1 MICPCSLEDIEV
13 NMAQFTNIQVDL
25 LKLAYSVDL
34 YGKLDGLEDPSSGS
48 MISTDN
54 GVLVEG
60 AKLLKKYSGD
70 LDSARDQIIS
80 ILDGKPIP
88 SISSEIKSSKIGEWS
103 SSSKI
108 EALSNI
114 FGRFLTYTSKN
125 LQVLDEVDFEST
137 TKAKALIRG
146 LSSFDS
152 SGSNDFNQVVLV
164 PNCSRAR
171 KPKAWYESA
180 LKGISIIGGDEE
192 VEENRSQLTVSLSRL
207 NEIESVAKEIKAL
220 DRRILI
226 EGQLPE
232 LTAERAELENEL
244 FMKAEASGEK
254 GAALSLARDILFK
267 NDSYLSETGR
277 TIGQITE
284 EQERAMICEGA
295 NLISAGAGSGKTKVL
310 AGKVVYHIKEQG
322 VPMDKVIAVAF
333 NKKASLELGRRI
345 IEYGGESL
353 SPILGK
359 PQFKTTHS
367 FAKSLIHNPK
377 YPQFR
382 NTTLVSDDSDVEE
395 LLNAAIFQVS
405 LGNTKQILADKI
417 AMGEDVGLVPEGYFD
432 FSKANQATLED
443 QVNTFVE
450 SGVQKMIF
458 MYQKAQRLK
467 DQDPNQAGRLESYAR
482 SDYRAFQ
489 NVAMWDWNDVNA
501 PVRVKPLSQWT
512 QADRDLVN
520 KYITGY
526 SKNRAS
532 RALEDAGLPT
542 SQRFANSMYL
552 SSEDTETDKL
562 YTNRMVPNVNAPIGS
577 WFNFGHEPFRV
588 GKVSD
593 LDEEVYGDIPSMIG
607 HWQAGCVAPDTVFV
621 SLFDKINVAIEKA
634 LNAQDQEIEED
645 SDEPILTKQEL
656 AAQLL
661 TEQGI
666 FKILGKDAQEFFA
679 CLVYGAFQRLKGEM
693 NMVTFDDSLVFA
705 SKLLIENPIIL
716 ESVQQKYS
724 HILVDEAQD
733 LNIAQHTL
741 FGLIAGTVDPKTGR
755 PFEDGREMKA
765 NTFCFIGDDKQAIY
779 GFRGAK
785 PDQFTGKSDLK
796 GGSFKTQI
804 LSTNFRSGR
813 KIVEAANKLIEYNE
827 DQIPMV
833 CNANPSRDEGVIE
846 YVRGY
851 MGELKDSLGN
861 DEVSLQE
868 SAVEEIKAIL
878 DSEGFNKDSY
888 KIGIITRT
896 NKEGA
901 EFALNLIAKGIP
913 YYSRTNLIRINVFNA
928 LVECANI
935 AGNNVV
941 NSTEA
946 LVSLTKTLKMKAD
959 VDFKLDDTFRKRL
972 RVLLKQQ
979 TPASPVDWFIQ
990 KGWSMIYTGQS
1001 SYKNEKDCKPYADLL
1016 FSIRSFQGNPLEL
1029 IDFLVESVKWNV
1041 VEDSDDDS
1049 NSSDGFQ
1056 KIVNV
1061 MRSIF
1066 ERFDSVDEALNYC
1079 SEITKVSEESTK
1091 KSQAERM
1098 DVVFIGTAHSWKG
1111 LEADHVWIAMPKDG
1125 FPNKRALDVEGGL
1138 FEERRLAYVALTRG
1152 RDSVNILAGRHGSR
1166 FIDEAC
1172 ILPRPGTADDLE
1184 VPEGEM
1190 EDFFTDEGMKMAT
1203 QMIINSLPKSV
1214 LKAMKGDW

>member
-1 MICPCSLEDIEV
+1 MEKFKNL
-13 NMAQFTNIQVDL
+13 QVDL
-25 LKLAYSVDL
+25 LKLVYSVNL
-34 YGKLDGLEDPSSGS
+34 YAKLDGLEDPNTGS
-48 MISTDN
+48 IISADN
-54 GVLVEG
+54 GVYVEG
-60 AKLLKKYSGD
+60 AKLLRKYSND
-70 LDSARDQIIS
+70 LDSARDRIIS
-80 ILDGKPIP
+80 VLEGKPIP
-88 SISSEIKSSKIGEWS
+88 SIESAKKSSYIGEWS

-108 EALSNI
+108 EGLSII

-125 LQVLDEVDFEST
+125 LQILNEIDFEST

-152 SGSNDFNQVVLV
+152 SGSNDFNQIVLV

-180 LKGISIIGGDEE
+180 LKGISLIGSDEE
-192 VEENRSQLTVSLSRL
+192 VEESRNDLTISLSRL
-207 NEIESVAKEIKAL
+207 NEIESVAKDIKSL
-220 DRRILI
+220 DRRILV

-232 LTAERAELENEL
+232 LVSERAQLEKEL
-244 FMKAEASGEK
+244 FKKADASGER
-254 GAALSLARDILFK
+254 GAALSLARDVLFK
-267 NDSYLSETGR
+267 NDSFLSETGK

-353 SPILGK
+353 NPILSK

-367 FAKSLIHNPK
+367 FAKSLIHSPK

-382 NTTLVSDDSDVEE
+382 NTKLVADDADVEE

-405 LGNTKQILADKI
+405 LGNSKQILADKI
-417 AMGEDVGLVPEGYFD
+417 AENQDVGLVPEGYFD

-443 QVNTFVE
+443 QVSAFVE
-450 SGVQKMIF
+450 SGVKKMIF
-458 MYQKAQRLK
+458 MYQKAQRLRDK
-467 DQDPNQAGRLESYAR
+467 EPDQANRLERYAR
-482 SDYRAFQ
+482 ADYNIFQ
-489 NVAMWDWNDVNA
+489 NIAMWDWNSVNA
-501 PVRVKPLSQWT
+501 PVRVKPFAQWT
-512 QADRDLVN
+512 PADKDSVN
-520 KYITGY
+520 KYTTGF

-542 SQRFANSMYL
+542 SQRFADDMNL
-552 SSEDTETDKL
+552 DPEGEGSEKL
-562 YTNRMVPNVNAPIGS
+562 YTNRMVPSVNIPLGS
-577 WFNFGHEPFRV
+577 WFNFGHTPFRV
-588 GKVSD
+588 GKASE
-593 LDEEVYGDIPSMIG
+593 LDEETYGDIASMIG

-634 LNAQDQEIEED
+634 VNAELEEEE
-645 SDEPILTKQEL
+645 STLTRQEL
-656 AAQLL
+656 AAELL
-661 TEQGI
+661 TDNGI
-666 FKILGKDAQEFFA
+666 FRILGDKTAQEFFA
-679 CLVYGAFQRLKGEM
+679 CLVYGAFQRIKGEQS
-693 NMVTFDDSLVFA
+693 MVTFDDSLVFA
-705 SKLLIENPIIL
+705 SKLLIENPVIL

-741 FGLIAGTVDPKTGR
+741 FGLIAGTIDPKTGR
-755 PFEDGREMKA
+755 PFEDDREMKA

-796 GGSFKTQI
+796 GGKFKTQI

-813 KIVEAANKLIEYNE
+813 QIVEAANNLIKYNE

-846 YVRGY
+846 YVNGY
-851 MGELKDSLGN
+851 MGEPGTSLDG
-861 DEVSLQE
+861 DEFSLQE
-868 SAVEEIKAIL
+868 SAINEIKSIL

-901 EFALNLIAKGIP
+901 KFALNLIAKGIP

-928 LVECANI
+928 LAESASI

-946 LVSLTKTLKMKAD
+946 LVGLTKTLKTKAK

-972 RVLLKQQ
+972 RVLLKQH

-990 KGWSMIYTGQS
+990 KGWSMIYTGKS
-1001 SYKNEKDCKPYADLL
+1001 TYRNEKDCKSYADLL
-1016 FSIRSFQGNPLEL
+1016 FSIRSFQGSPLEL
-1029 IDFLVESVKWNV
+1029 IQFLVETIQWNI
-1041 VEDSDDDS
+1041 EDDSDDD
-1049 NSSDGFQ
+1049 NSKDGFQ
-1056 KIVNV
+1056 EIVGV
-1061 MRSIF
+1061 MQSIF
-1066 ERFDSVDEALNYC
+1066 ERFESVDEASDYC
-1079 SEITKVSEESTK
+1079 SEITKISEQSTK

-1111 LEADHVWIAMPKDG
+1111 LEADHVWIAMPEKG
-1125 FPNKRALDVEGGL
+1125 FPNQRALEEEGGL
-1138 FEERRLAYVALTRG
+1138 LEERRLGYVALTRG
-1152 RDSVNILAGRHGSR
+1152 RDSVNVLAGRTGSS
-1166 FIDEAC
+1166 FIQEAC
-1172 ILPRPGTADDLE
+1172 IKPRPGTVESLE
-1184 VPEGEM
+1184 VPAEM
-1190 EDFFTDEGMKMAT
+1190 EDLFTDEGMKMAR
-1203 QMIINSLPKSV
+1203 QMVINSFPKQI
-1214 LKAMKGDW
+1214 LRAMKGDW

>member
-1 MICPCSLEDIEV
+1 MEKFKNL
-13 NMAQFTNIQVDL
+13 QVDL
-25 LKLAYSVDL
+25 LKLTYSVNL
-34 YGKLDGLEDPSSGS
+34 YANLDGLEDSSTGS
-48 MISTDN
+48 IISTDN
-54 GVLVEG
+54 GVYVEG
-60 AKLLKKYSGD
+60 TKLLKKYSND
-70 LDSARDQIIS
+70 LDLARDQILS
-80 ILDGKPIP
+80 VLEDKPIP
-88 SISSEIKSSKIGEWS
+88 SIASEKKSARIGEWS

-108 EALSNI
+108 KAMAVI
-114 FGRFLTYTSKN
+114 FSRFLTYTSKN
-125 LQVLDEVDFEST
+125 LQVLNEIDFEST

-164 PNCSRAR
+164 SNCSRAR

-180 LKGISIIGGDEE
+180 LKGISLIGSDEE
-192 VEENRSQLTVSLSRL
+192 VEENRNNLTVSLSRL
-207 NEIESVAKEIKAL
+207 NEIESVAKEIKSL
-220 DRRILI
+220 DRRILV

-232 LTAERAELENEL
+232 LVSERAELENEL
-244 FMKAEASGEK
+244 FKKAEASGEK
-254 GAALSLARDILFK
+254 GASLALARDILFK
-267 NDSYLSETGR
+267 NDSFLSETGR

-333 NKKASLELGRRI
+333 NKKASIELGRRI
-345 IEYGGESL
+345 VEYGGESL
-353 SPILGK
+353 SPILSK

-382 NTTLVSDDSDVEE
+382 NTNLVSEDSDVEE

-405 LGNTKQILADKI
+405 LGNTKQVLADKI
-417 AMGEDVGLVPEGYFD
+417 AEGQDVGIVPEGYFD

-443 QVNTFVE
+443 QVNAFVE

-458 MYQKAQRLK
+458 MYQKAQRLQGK
-467 DQDPNQAGRLESYAR
+467 DPDTAGRLESYAR
-482 SDYRAFQ
+482 SDYRVFQ
-489 NVAMWDWNDVNA
+489 NIARWDWNNVNA
-501 PVRVKPLSQWT
+501 PVSVKPLSQWT
-512 QADRDLVN
+512 QAERDSVN

-532 RALEDAGLPT
+532 RALEDAGLPA
-542 SQRFANSMYL
+542 SQRFANDIDSDIEEY
-552 SSEDTETDKL
+552 KL
-562 YTNRMVPNVNAPIGS
+562 YTNRMVPNVNISLNS
-577 WFNFGHEPFRV
+577 WFNFGHAPFKV
-588 GKVSD
+588 GKVKD
-593 LDEEVYGDIPSMIG
+593 LDEETYGDIASMIG

-634 LNAQDQEIEED
+634 IDAKNKETEED
-645 SDEPILTKQEL
+645 SEEPTLTRQEL
-656 AAQLL
+656 AAELL
-661 TEQGI
+661 SEQGI

-679 CLVYGAFQRLKGEM
+679 CLVYGAFQRIKGEM
-693 NMVTFDDSLVFA
+693 NMITFDDSLVFA
-705 SKLLIENPIIL
+705 SKLLIENPVIL

-741 FGLIAGTVDPKTGR
+741 FGLIAGTIDPKTGR

-796 GGSFKTQI
+796 GGNFKTQI

-813 KIVEAANKLIEYNE
+813 QIVEAANNLIKHNE

-851 MGELKDSLGN
+851 MGELKDKLQPG
-861 DEVSLQE
+861 EVSLQE

-901 EFALNLIAKGIP
+901 KFALSLIAKGIP
-913 YYSRTNLIRINVFNA
+913 YYSKRNLIKINVFNA
-928 LVECANI
+928 LVESASI

-946 LVSLTKTLKMKAD
+946 LVGLTKTLKTKAK

-972 RVLLKQQ
+972 RVLLKQH

-990 KGWSMIYTGQS
+990 KGWSMIYTGKS
-1001 SYKNEKDCKPYADLL
+1001 SYRNEKDCKPYADLL
-1016 FSIRSFQGNPLEL
+1016 FSIRSFQGTPLEL
-1029 IDFLVESVKWNV
+1029 IEFLVETIQWNI
-1041 VEDSDDDS
+1041 DDGSDDDS
-1049 NSSDGFQ
+1049 NSSEGFHE
-1056 KIVNV
+1056 IVGV
-1061 MRSIF
+1061 MHSIF
-1066 ERFDSVDEALNYC
+1066 GRFDSVDEASNYC
-1079 SEITKVSEESTK
+1079 SEITKISEDSTK
-1091 KSQAERM
+1091 KNQAERM
-1098 DVVFIGTAHSWKG
+1098 DVVFVGTAHSWKG
-1111 LEADHVWIAMPKDG
+1111 LEADHVWIAMPKEG
-1125 FPNKRALDVEGGL
+1125 FPNKKALEVEGGI
-1138 FEERRLAYVALTRG
+1138 FEERRLGYVALTRG
-1152 RDSVNILAGRHGSR
+1152 RDTVNVLAGRHGSQ

-1172 ILPRPGTADDLE
+1172 IKPRPGTAEDLE
-1184 VPEGEM
+1184 LPSGEM
-1190 EDFFTDEGMKMAT
+1190 EDFFTNEGMKMAR
-1203 QMIINSLPKSV
+1203 QMVISSFPKQI
-1214 LKAMKGDW
+1214 LRAMKGDW

>member
-1 MICPCSLEDIEV
+1 MS
-13 NMAQFTNIQVDL
+13 QFTNIQVDL
-25 LKLAYSVDL
+25 LKLVYSVDF
-34 YGKLDGLEDPSSGS
+34 YGKLDGREVLATGS
-48 MISTDN
+48 MVSTDN
-54 GVLVEG
+54 GVLAEG
-60 AKLLKKYSGD
+60 ARLLKMYSSD
-70 LDSARDQIIS
+70 LDSARDHIIS
-80 ILDGKPIP
+80 ILEGKPIP
-88 SISSEIKSSKIGEWS
+88 SISADVKSSKIGEWS

-114 FGRFLTYTSKN
+114 FRRFLTYTSKN

-180 LKGISIIGGDEE
+180 LKGISIIGGNEE

-232 LTAERAELENEL
+232 LVVQRAELENEL
-244 FMKAEASGEK
+244 FIKAEASGEK

-277 TIGQITE
+277 IIGQITE

-322 VPMDKVIAVAF
+322 ISLDKVIAVAF

-377 YPQFR
+377 FPQFR
-382 NTTLVSDDSDVEE
+382 NTSLVSDDSDVEE
-395 LLNAAIFQVS
+395 LLNAAVFQVS

-432 FSKANQATLED
+432 FSKANQATLDD
-443 QVNTFVE
+443 QVRAFVE

-458 MYQKAQRLK
+458 MYQKAQTLK
-467 DQDPNQAGRLESYAR
+467 AKDPDGARKFESYAR
-482 SDYRAFQ
+482 QDSQIFYNIAG
-489 NVAMWDWNDVNA
+489 WDWNNINA
-501 PVRVKPLSQWT
+501 PISVKPFSQWT
-512 QADRDLVN
+512 PADRATIN
-520 KYITGY
+520 RYITGY

-532 RALEDAGLPT
+532 RALEDAGLPPT
-542 SQRFANSMYL
+542 QRFANDIGL
-552 SSEDTETDKL
+552 PPGEDVIDKI
-562 YTNRMVPNVNAPIGS
+562 YTNRMVPNVNTPIGS
-577 WFNFGHEPFRV
+577 WFNFGYAPFKV
-588 GKVSD
+588 GKISE
-593 LDEEVYGDIPSMIG
+593 LNEEVYGDIASKIG
-607 HWQAGCVAPDTVFV
+607 HWQAACMSPDNVFV
-621 SLFDKINVAIEKA
+621 SLFDKINVAIEKLVEA
-634 LNAQDQEIEED
+634 SSVTRI
-645 SDEPILTKQEL
+645 EL
-656 AAQLL
+656 AAELL
-661 TEQGI
+661 TDDGI
-666 FKILGKDAQEFFA
+666 FKILGTETGKEFFA
-679 CLVYGAFQRLKGEM
+679 CLVYGAFQELKGKLSLI
-693 NMVTFDDSLVFA
+693 TFDDCLIFA
-705 SKLLIENPIIL
+705 SKLLIENPVIL
-716 ESVQQKYS
+716 ESIQKKFS

-765 NTFCFIGDDKQAIY
+765 HTFCFIGDDKQAIY
-779 GFRGAK
+779 GFRGAQ

-796 GGSFKTQI
+796 GGRFKTQI

-813 KIVEAANKLIEYNE
+813 KIVEAANQLIRYNE

-851 MGELKDSLGN
+851 MGEPGTQLKPGEKSLH
-861 DEVSLQE
+861 E
-868 SAVEEIKAIL
+868 SAVDEIKAIV

-888 KIGIITRT
+888 KVGIITRT
-896 NKEGA
+896 RREGA

-928 LVECANI
+928 LVECAAI

-946 LVSLTKTLKMKAD
+946 LVGLTKTLKTKAK
-959 VDFKLDDTFRKRL
+959 VDFKLDDTFRKRI
-972 RVLLKQQ
+972 RILLKQN

-990 KGWSMIYTGQS
+990 KGWNMIYTDKS
-1001 SYKNEKDCKPYADLL
+1001 SYRNMQDCKPYADLL
-1016 FSIRSFQGNPLEL
+1016 FSIRSFQGTPLEL
-1029 IDFLVESVKWNV
+1029 IAFLVETIKWDQESDS
-1041 VEDSDDDS
+1041 ED
-1049 NSSDGFQ
+1049 NSTDGFQ
-1056 KIVNV
+1056 AIVGV
-1061 MRSIF
+1061 VQSIF
-1066 ERFDSVDEALNYC
+1066 ERFESVDEASDYC
-1079 SEITKVSEESTK
+1079 SNITMISEQSTS
-1091 KSQAERM
+1091 KSQSERM
-1098 DVVFIGTAHSWKG
+1098 DVVFIDTAHSWKG
-1111 LEADHVWIAMPKDG
+1111 LEADHIWLAMPRDG
-1125 FPNKRALDVEGGL
+1125 FPNKRALEEEGGI

-1152 RDSVNILAGRHGSR
+1152 RDSVNILAGRTGSS
-1166 FIDEAC
+1166 FISEAC
-1172 ILPRPGTADDLE
+1172 IKPRPGTADDLE
-1184 VPEGEM
+1184 LPEGEM

-1203 QMIINSLPKSV
+1203 QMVINSFPKSV